1 MKKKVNKTIIH
12 VLLILF
18 AVVQIYPLIWLAGFS
33 LKDNIEIFGGNV
45 AGLPRHWKFENYVS
59 AFTQAKVLEYFINS
73 VLVTAVTIFVV
84 VLLAAT
90 SAYAIERMIWRGR
103 QTVMKLI
110 LLGLM
115 VPIHAALLPLFMVLK
130 NLHLLNTYLALI
142 IPYVAFGIP
151 MAVYIIAS
159 FLSSLPKELEEA
171 AAIDG
176 CGIFGIFFRVIF
188 PLVKPA
194 IATVA
199 IFTYISSWNE
209 LMFAVTFIS
218 KQEFKTLTVGIMSM
232 VGAYVTKWGEIGAGL
247 VIATVPTILIYLLL
261 SAQVQKSL
269 VAGAVKG

>member
-1 MKKKVNKTIIH
+1 MKKKVNKTVIH

-18 AVVQIYPLIWLAGFS
+18 AVVQIYPLIWLVGFS

-261 SAQVQKSL
+261 SEQVQKSL